1 MPPKTD
7 GVVYL
12 LVDGENIDRT
22 LGQILDAKP
31 RPEQRPRW
39 EKIRQ
44 FAEQRWGKPC
54 RALFFLN
61 AWRGLPGTFIQA
73 LRVAGY
79 VPIPLSGAP
88 EQKVVDIAIVKTLEA
103 IRSRPGDV
111 LLVSHDV
118 DFHEAFAALQGEGQ
132 ERRLG
137 ILAFKEYLSGDYQEL
152 TGVEVHDL
160 EDDAAAF
167 EGGPLPRV
175 RVIPIEKF
183 DPARYL

>member
-1 MPPKTD
+1 MPP
-7 GVVYL
+7 GNGIVYL

-22 LGQILDAKP
+22 LGQILEGKP

-39 EKIRQ
+39 ERIRQ

-61 AWRGLPGTFIQA
+61 AWRGLPGTFVQA
-73 LRVAGY
+73 LRVSGF

-103 IRSRPGDV
+103 IRSRAGDV
-111 LLVSHDV
+111 LLCSHDV
-118 DFHEAFAALQGEGQ
+118 DFHEAFAALIGNGQ
-132 ERRLG
+132 MRRMG
-137 ILAFKEYLSGDYQEL
+137 ILAFKEYLSGDYLEL
-152 TGVEVHDL
+152 PNVEIMDL
-160 EDDAAAF
+160 EDDVNAF

-183 DPARYL
+183 DPSRFL